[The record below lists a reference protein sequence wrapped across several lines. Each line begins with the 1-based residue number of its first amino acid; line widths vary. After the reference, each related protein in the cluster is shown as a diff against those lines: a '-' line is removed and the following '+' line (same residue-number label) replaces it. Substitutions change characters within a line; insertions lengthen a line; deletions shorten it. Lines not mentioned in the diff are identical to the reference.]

1 MKNDFKRSDLKE
13 LKGKDFPFNWWLG
26 IINDKQ
32 ERIYC
37 IHLNGLKSSVINSK
51 TGLFLDCTAGTRN
64 GWPYY
69 IRDFIYRIHEEQIKN
84 NKDMNN
90 SKGQPIKDGDI
101 LAESKATPLDER
113 IIVLED
119 LKYNRLY
126 WRLLMGDITIR
137 NDMKDLEGER
147 YLTLE
152 NIFTS

>member
-1 MKNDFKRSDLKE
+1 
-13 LKGKDFPFNWWLG
+13 
-26 IINDKQ
+26 
-32 ERIYC
+32 
-37 IHLNGLKSSVINSK
+37 
-51 TGLFLDCTAGTRN
+51 
-64 GWPYY
+64 
-69 IRDFIYRIHEEQIKN
+69 
-84 NKDMNN
+84 MNN

-101 LAESKATPLDER
+101 LAESKATPLDKR

-119 LKYNRLY
+119 LKYNKLY